1 MVGGG
6 NHLPEAG
13 QPMTQRWGSKPWQDI
28 MAASSSSLDWG
39 LGQALA
45 EFPQEATSSPVL
57 KI

>member
-1 MVGGG
+1 MGGRD
-6 NHLPEAG
+6 HLPEAG